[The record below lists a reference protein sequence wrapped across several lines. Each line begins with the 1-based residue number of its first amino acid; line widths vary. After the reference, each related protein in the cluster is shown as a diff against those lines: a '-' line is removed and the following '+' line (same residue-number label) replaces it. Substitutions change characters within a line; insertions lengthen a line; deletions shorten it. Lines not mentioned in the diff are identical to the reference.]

1 MIGSAEP
8 DEDDP
13 DPGKSRVTIKDIAR
27 ELGVSVAT
35 VSRALSDDPNIAPRT
50 RARVLGKATEIGYS
64 PNLFA
69 RGLITKRSK
78 IAALFAANI
87 TNPFYPE
94 VVVKLTHRLQEIGL
108 HTMLF
113 TSDDETRIDKGL
125 PILQQYSPDIAI
137 VLAATLST
145 QVAQSYVKGRT
156 PVILFNRYVSGTSSS
171 AVCCDNVSGGLLVAR
186 KLIEAGHRRLAFIS
200 GLDHTSTNV
209 DRLRGYRQG
218 CAEAGIDA
226 PEVISGGKFTYETGF
241 EAMKELFESPLKPD
255 AVFCANDIVAL
266 GAMDAAQCELG
277 LSIPD
282 DVSVI
287 GFDDIV
293 MAGWPSHE
301 LTTVRQPVNTM
312 IDLVMSEV
320 GRLLPGKNAQPKEYF
335 VPGRLIV
342 RKSARLVQGTS

>member
-1 MIGSAEP
+1 MIGTGVANE
-8 DEDDP
+8 EDP
-13 DPGKSRVTIKDIAR
+13 NPGKSRVTIKDIAR

-35 VSRALSDDPNIAPRT
+35 VSRALSDDPTIAERT
-50 RARVLGKATEIGYS
+50 RNRVLGKATEMGYS

-69 RGLITKRSK
+69 RGLITKRSR

-94 VVVKLTHRLQEIGL
+94 VVIKLTHRLHEVGL

-125 PILQQYSPDIAI
+125 PLLQQYSPDIAI
-137 VLAATLST
+137 VLAATLSSE
-145 QVAQSYVKGRT
+145 VAQSYDKGKT

-171 AVCCDNVSGGLLVAR
+171 AVCCDNVSGGRLVAK

-209 DRLRGYRQG
+209 DRLLGFREG
-218 CAEAGIDA
+218 CAEAGIEA
-226 PEVISGGKFTYETGF
+226 PQVISGGKFTYETGYG
-241 EAMKELFESPLKPD
+241 AMKQLFDGPVKPE
-255 AVFCANDIVAL
+255 AVFCANDIVAI
-266 GAMDAAQCELG
+266 GAMDAAQCELD
-277 LSIPD
+277 LSVPN

-293 MAGWPSHE
+293 MASWPSHQ
-301 LTTVRQPVNTM
+301 LTTMRQPVNAM

-320 GRLLPGKNAQPKEYF
+320 ARLLPGKGAEPKEYF

-342 RKSARLVQGTS
+342 RKSARLLESDQ

>member
-1 MIGSAEP
+1 MVGPAAP
-8 DEDDP
+8 PEDNR
-13 DPGKSRVTIKDIAR
+13 DPGKGQVTIKDIAR

-35 VSRALSDDPNIAPRT
+35 VSRALSNDPNIARRT
-50 RARVLGKATEIGYS
+50 RTRVLGKASEMGYS

-69 RGLITKRSK
+69 RGLITRRSR

-125 PILQQYSPDIAI
+125 PLLQQYSPDIAI

-145 QVAQSYVKGRT
+145 EVAQSYIKGKT
-156 PVILFNRYVSGTSSS
+156 PVILFNRYVPGTSSS
-171 AVCCDNVSGGLLVAR
+171 AVCCDNVSGGRLVAK
-186 KLIEAGHRRLAFIS
+186 KLIEAGHRRLAFIA
-200 GLDHTSTNV
+200 GLEHTSTNI
-209 DRLRGYRQG
+209 DRLRGFRQG

-226 PEVISGGKFTYETGF
+226 PQIISGGKFTYETGYA
-241 EAMKELFESPLKPD
+241 AMKQLFDGPIKPE
-255 AVFCANDIVAL
+255 AVFCANDIVAI

-277 LSIPD
+277 LAIPD

-293 MAGWPSHE
+293 MASWPSHE
-301 LTTVRQPVNTM
+301 LTTVRQPVNAM
-312 IDLVMSEV
+312 IDLVISEV
-320 GRLLPGKNAQPKEYF
+320 GRLLPGVQTEPREYF
-335 VPGRLIV
+335 IPGRLII
-342 RKSARLVQGTS
+342 RKSARIVEGKP